1 MIMKEK
7 RCLYCY
13 HPLSDAE
20 TDFHAACSRKF
31 FGTSVPPVLPY
42 SEDDMYE
49 LGVQVIKSQ
58 STVTGVQPKL
68 SLHLEKNRNRNLPQR
83 FTIVGL
89 WGSYTLKPPF
99 ELYPELP
106 ELEAL
111 TMQLS
116 AASGIQTAT
125 HSLIRLRSGT
135 LAYINKRVD
144 RLQNRKLPMEDMCQL
159 TERLTEHKYKG
170 SYEQIGKT
178 ILKYANNPLLDVINY
193 FEQLVFSFL
202 TGNADMHLKNFSL
215 IKMPD
220 AGWTLCPA
228 YDMVPSALV
237 MKDDPEELALN
248 LNGKKR
254 KITANDFMAAMETC
268 RIPQKATE
276 NIFQRFKGIES
287 KWNEIIR
294 HSFLSEPMKNAYSAL
309 IDERITKLGIGS

>member
-1 MIMKEK
+1 MIMKEE

-13 HPLSDAE
+13 NPLSDAE

-31 FGTSVPPVLPY
+31 FGSSVPPVLPY

-49 LGVQVIKSQ
+49 LGAQVIKSQ
-58 STVTGVQPKL
+58 SAVTGVQPKL
-68 SLHLEKNRNRNLPQR
+68 SLHLEKSSNKNLPQR

-89 WGSYTLKPPF
+89 WGSYILKPPF
-99 ELYPELP
+99 DLYPGLP

-116 AASGIQTAT
+116 VASGIQTAP
-125 HSLIRLRSGT
+125 HALIRLSSGT
-135 LAYINKRVD
+135 LAYITKRVD
-144 RLQNRKLPMEDMCQL
+144 RVQNRKLPMEDMCQI

-170 SYEQIGKT
+170 SFEQIGKA
-178 ILKYANNPLLDVINY
+178 ILKYADNPLLDVINF

-215 IKMPD
+215 IKKPD
-220 AGWTLCPA
+220 TGWTLCPA
-228 YDMVPSALV
+228 YDMVPTALV

-254 KITANDFMAAMETC
+254 KIRMNDFISAMEKC
-268 RIPQKATE
+268 RIPQKAIE
-276 NIFQRFKGIES
+276 NIFQRFEGIEL

-294 HSFLSEPMKNAYSAL
+294 HSFLSDNMKKAYSEL
-309 IDERITKLGIGS
+309 IAERINKLGLRP

>member
-1 MIMKEK
+1 MKEE

-20 TDFHAACSRKF
+20 NDFHAACSRKF

-42 SEDDMYE
+42 SEDEMYE
-49 LGVQVIKSQ
+49 LGTQVIKSH
-58 STVTGVQPKL
+58 SAVTGVQPKL

-89 WGSYTLKPPF
+89 WGSYILKPPF

-111 TMQLS
+111 TMKLS
-116 AASGIQTAT
+116 AASGIQTAP
-125 HSLIRLRSGT
+125 HSLIRLKSGT
-135 LAYINKRVD
+135 LAYITKRVD
-144 RLQNRKLPMEDMCQL
+144 RLQNKKLPMEDMCQL

-170 SYEQIGKT
+170 SYEQIGKA
-178 ILKYANNPLLDVINY
+178 ILKYTNNPLLDVVNL

-215 IKMPD
+215 IKKPD
-220 AGWTLCPA
+220 SGWSLCPA

-237 MKDDPEELALN
+237 MKNDPEELALY

-254 KITANDFMAAMETC
+254 KIKANDFIAAMETC
-268 RIPQKATE
+268 LIPQKATE
-276 NIFQRFKGIES
+276 NILQRFEGVES

-294 HSFLSEPMKNAYSAL
+294 HSFLSEPMKKAYSEL
-309 IDERITKLGIGS
+309 IAERINKLGIGS